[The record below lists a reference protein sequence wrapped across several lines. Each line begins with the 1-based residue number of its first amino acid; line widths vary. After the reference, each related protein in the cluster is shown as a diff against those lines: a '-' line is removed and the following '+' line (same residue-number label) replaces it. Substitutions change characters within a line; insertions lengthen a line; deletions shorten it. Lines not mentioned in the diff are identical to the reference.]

1 MAGRH
6 EAHSSQKGDC
16 KAPTKRQARSKRGW
30 AAPLTGFVVA
40 IAAGG
45 AVLGLNLFGSSG
57 CKNSETEAGPSRVS
71 APGAG
76 DLAQPADPAA
86 PATASSSGA
95 GAAGATASAA
105 PTSTVVV
112 LAPDAP
118 YDGPLLGAMAFQTPI
133 YPEPRFGDTRLG
145 YIRQG
150 GKVPVKD
157 KPAVKR
163 SNCKQGWFELVEGGF
178 VCGKYSTLDLEH
190 ARVKLGVR
198 QPDLAALLPYQY
210 AYNRFHGTPLYKT
223 LPTRDEMLKYEP
235 YLVKKE
241 KDEAEAKDESK
252 KAEATTEEERRKGKH
267 APEAEG
273 GAVPGSGDVKVKAED
288 AVAAVERLDT
298 GTAEPE
304 EAAAEAAQPK
314 PWWQEDDKEKKPV
327 VTLAELEQ
335 DADGNLSKR
344 MVKGF
349 FIAVDKTFG
358 WNDRLW
364 YRTTG
369 GLLAPTDR
377 MWINKAP
384 EAKGT
389 DWPEGAKAVYFMLSD
404 KGLKFELAKDQTSA
418 KEKGKLARY
427 SAVGVTGKTVEIG
440 DHLYRETVDG
450 YWVRDKQGTVTITG
464 ARPSDVGAEE
474 RWVDVNITTKTL
486 VLFVGDKPVYAA
498 LVSPGKRSRNKKKD
512 HATPTGAWRIREK
525 HVAVT
530 MDGDGASGD
539 LPYSIEDVPYVAYF
553 KGSYALHGAF
563 WHQNFGREMSHGCVN
578 LAPNDAKHVFNWVEP
593 RTPRGW
599 HGVYSSPDRPGSM
612 VVVHE

>member
-1 MAGRH
+1 MGSARR
-6 EAHSSQKGDC
+6 QD
-16 KAPTKRQARSKRGW
+16 QARPEKAGDGKRKRASSPRSRW
-30 AAPLTGFVVA
+30 AAPAVGFLLA
-40 IAAGG
+40 LAGG
-45 AVLGLNLFGSSG
+45 SLAFTGLGGGVGCSS
-57 CKNSETEAGPSRVS
+57 EDAPPASRFS
-71 APGAG
+71 APSGDAVAPAG
-76 DLAQPADPAA
+76 TAVATAAAAAQGSGSAAEAQP
-86 PATASSSGA
+86 
-95 GAAGATASAA
+95 TASASA
-105 PTSTVVV
+105 SAVV
-112 LAPDAP
+112 LTPDAP

-133 YPEPRFGDTRLG
+133 YPEPRFSDERLG

-157 KPAVKR
+157 KPIKR
-163 SNCKQGWFELVEGGF
+163 SNCKQGWYELVEGGY
-178 VCGKYSTLDLEH
+178 VCGKYATLDLEH
-190 ARVKLGVR
+190 PRVKLGVR
-198 QPDLAALLPYQY
+198 QPDLAAILPYQY

-235 YLVKKE
+235 YLVKQSEEPKKE
-241 KDEAEAKDESK
+241 KEEA
-252 KAEATTEEERRKGKH
+252 AEPEERRKGKH

-273 GAVPGSGDVKVKAED
+273 GAVPGSGDVKAEE
-288 AVAAVERLDT
+288 AVAAVEKLDT
-298 GTAEPE
+298 GTPAPE

-314 PWWQEDDKEKKPV
+314 PWWQQDEKDKDKKPV

-377 MWINKAP
+377 MWINKPP

-389 DWPEGAKAVYFMLSD
+389 EWPEDAKAVFFMLSD
-404 KGLKFELAKDQTSA
+404 KGQKYELSKDQKSA
-418 KEKGKLARY
+418 KEKGKLARHT
-427 SAVGVTGKTVEIG
+427 AVPLTGKTIEIG
-440 DHLYRETVDG
+440 EETYRESTQG
-450 YWVRDKQGTVTITG
+450 FWVRDKQGTITEPG
-464 ARPSDVGAEE
+464 ARPSDVGADEK
-474 RWVDVNITTKTL
+474 WVDVNLTRKTL
-486 VLFVGDKPVYAA
+486 VLLVGDKPVYAA
-498 LVSPGKRSRNKKKD
+498 LISPGKRSRNKKKD

-578 LAPNDAKHVFNWVEP
+578 LAPNDAKFVFNWVEP

-599 HGVYSSPDRPGSM
+599 HGVFSSSDHPGSM
-612 VVVHE
+612 VVIHE

>member
-1 MAGRH
+1 MGTARRQDHARPIGPSTGKR
-6 EAHSSQKGDC
+6 KR
-16 KAPTKRQARSKRGW
+16 APSPRARW
-30 AAPLTGFVVA
+30 AAPVVGFLAAV
-40 IAAGG
+40 AGG
-45 AVLGLNLFGSSG
+45 GALLGLNVGFAGCSSEEG
-57 CKNSETEAGPSRVS
+57 APPSNTRFSTPDDDSQATGAASPPAADATAKSTPS
-71 APGAG
+71 AAK
-76 DLAQPADPAA
+76 AQP
-86 PATASSSGA
+86 
-95 GAAGATASAA
+95 TASASA
-105 PTSTVVV
+105 TAVV

-133 YPEPRFGDTRLG
+133 YAEPRFSDKRRG

-150 GKVPVKD
+150 GKVPVK
-157 KPAVKR
+157 AETVKR
-163 SNCKQGWFELVEGGF
+163 PNCKQGWFELVEGGF
-178 VCGKYSTLDLEH
+178 VCGKYATTDLEQP
-190 ARVKLGVR
+190 RVKLGVR
-198 QPDLAALLPYQY
+198 QPDLGALLPYQY

-223 LPTRDEMLKYEP
+223 LPTRDEMLRYEP

-241 KDEAEAKDESK
+241 EPKPEEAA
-252 KAEATTEEERRKGKH
+252 AAATEPEQERRKGKH
-267 APEAEG
+267 APETEG
-273 GAVPGSGDVKVKAED
+273 GAVPGGADVKAEE
-288 AVAAVERLDT
+288 AVAAVEKLDT
-298 GTAEPE
+298 GPPAPE
-304 EAAAEAAQPK
+304 EEAAEAAQPK
-314 PWWQEDDKEKKPV
+314 PWGQQDDKDKKPV

-335 DADGNLSKR
+335 EADGNLSKR

-369 GLLAPTDR
+369 GLVAPTDR
-377 MWINKAP
+377 MWINKPP

-389 DWPEGAKAVYFMLSD
+389 EWPEGAKAVFFMLSD
-404 KGLKFELAKDQTSA
+404 KGQKLELAKD
-418 KEKGKLARY
+418 EKSTKVVGKIARH
-427 SAVGVTGKTVEIG
+427 APVPLTGKSVEIKG
-440 DHLYRETVDG
+440 ETYRQATEG
-450 YWVRDKQGTVTITG
+450 FWVRDKQGTMTEPG
-464 ARPSDVGAEE
+464 SRPTDVGESE
-474 RWVDVNITTKTL
+474 KWVDVDLSSKTL

-498 LVSPGKRSRNKKKD
+498 LISPGKRSRNKKKD

-599 HGVYSSPDRPGSM
+599 HGVYSSPDHPGSM
-612 VVVHE
+612 VVIHE